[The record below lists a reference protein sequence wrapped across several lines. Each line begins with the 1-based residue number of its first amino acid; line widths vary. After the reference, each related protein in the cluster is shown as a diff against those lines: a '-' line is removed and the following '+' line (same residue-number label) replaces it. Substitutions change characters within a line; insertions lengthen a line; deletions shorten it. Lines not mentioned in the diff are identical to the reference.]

1 MITIELL
8 KNHPDSIPRLVDIW
22 HEGSATTWL
31 PDVCLNR
38 VQEQLHEHLNENS
51 LPLTFVAFDGIT
63 PIGMCSLRVNDGIR
77 ADLSPWLGSLVVDLN
92 YQKKGIG
99 KMLVEAT
106 KNKAKELG
114 FTQLYLFAFDPTTPN
129 YYERLG
135 WIIMGMD
142 KFKEHPM
149 TLMSVTL

>member
-22 HEGSATTWL
+22 HEGSAKTWL
-31 PDVCLNR
+31 PAACINR
-38 VQEQLHEHLNENS
+38 VSQQLHEHLNDKS
-51 LPLTFVAFDGIT
+51 LPLTFVAFDGMT

-77 ADLSPWLGSLVVDLN
+77 ADLSPWLGSLVVALN
-92 YQKKGIG
+92 YQKQGIG
-99 KMLVEAT
+99 KILIDAT

-114 FTQLYLFAFDPTTPN
+114 FIQLYLFAFDPTIPN

-135 WIIMGMD
+135 WVIMGMD
-142 KFKEHPM
+142 EFKEHPVA
-149 TLMSVTL
+149 LMAVKL